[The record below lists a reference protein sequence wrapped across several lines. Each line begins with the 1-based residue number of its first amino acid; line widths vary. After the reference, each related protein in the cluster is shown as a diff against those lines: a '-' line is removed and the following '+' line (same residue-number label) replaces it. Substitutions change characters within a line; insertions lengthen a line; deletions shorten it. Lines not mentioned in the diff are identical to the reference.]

1 LASIL
6 PPAERRSVVLVTTY
20 AALSL
25 LLLVV
30 GDHLP
35 VAWTRGVGAFL
46 FAPFDRVVLTGDRL
60 FAAWR
65 ESNELHRRITQL
77 ELENQRLRSAGA
89 ENVRLREQLELPVL
103 RGMPLRPVEVLALG
117 GDPMPTSA
125 TLSAGARAGV
135 RPGDALVTADGLVGR
150 VTEVWSGLSRAAL
163 LTDPNLAIACEVE
176 STGVNGILRFTLAPS
191 PRLLMT
197 AVPLADTVRVGERI
211 VTSDLSLR
219 FPRGI
224 PVGRVVRLRTDA
236 NGLMQEVEVAP
247 AAPISRL
254 RHAFVTP
261 GPEPL
266 TPGEPLRPHLEN
278 EPARIAPLPISIAA
292 AARKQ
297 TRLDSLAA
305 VRRKADRD
313 TAMARAVRAS
323 KARADSLKGVPR

>member
-1 LASIL
+1 MASIL
-6 PPAERRSVVLVTTY
+6 PPAERRSVVLVATY
-20 AALSL
+20 TALSL
-25 LLLVV
+25 LLLVI

-35 VAWTRGVGAFL
+35 VAWTRGVGAYL
-46 FAPFDRVVLTGDRL
+46 FEPFDRVVLTGDRL

-77 ELENQRLRSAGA
+77 ELDNQRLRSEGA
-89 ENVRLREQLELPVL
+89 ENRRLRALLELPEWHGL
-103 RGMPLRPVEVLALG
+103 PLRPVEVLALG

-150 VTEVWSGLSRAAL
+150 VTEVWPRLSRAAL

-197 AVPLADTVRVGERI
+197 AVPLSDTVTIGQRI
-211 VTSDLSLR
+211 VTSELSLR

-224 PVGRVVRLRTDA
+224 PVGRVVRLHRDA
-236 NGLMQEVEVAP
+236 SGLVQEVEVAP
-247 AAPISRL
+247 SAQLSRL
-254 RHAFVTP
+254 RHAFVAP

-266 TPGEPLRPHLEN
+266 APGEPLRPRLAP
-278 EPARIAPLPISIAA
+278 EPGRITPLPAARAA
-292 AARKQ
+292 AAGRQ
-297 TRLDSLAA
+297 ARLATEAAARRVAARDSALAA
-305 VRRKADRD
+305 Q
-313 TAMARAVRAS
+313 RAAAA
-323 KARADSLKGVPR
+323 ARADSLRRAGR